1 MKYIVYL
8 TTNLI
13 NNKIYIGVHGTKTPD
28 VFDGYLG
35 NSVQANC
42 ASSYNRRET
51 PFQCAVAKYGPKN
64 FQRKV
69 LKVFSKLEDALDL
82 ERWLVCPEFIRRND
96 TYNITLGGG
105 MPPINKI
112 QIHQYDLDGNFIKT
126 WDSVKSVTL
135 FYGINKD
142 RLRMV
147 MDEKRSMFNSYWTD
161 EYQET
166 LENLYEYRPSARGSI
181 RVYTTSGTF
190 KGIYYSGKEAC
201 KAQHITPNDL
211 SNHTR
216 RKTPLDG
223 YYYLKEG
230 EKIED
235 FLSGVILKNPEI
247 YVYNKDGDYIES
259 YENISQIKKVYK
271 YNKNDILRAVKNG
284 SLFENL
290 YWSYSKY
297 NNILKEDPS
306 IIINTPR
313 KVYQYTL
320 EGDFV
325 REWSSIN
332 KCRKQFPSV
341 LQVCLGKR
349 THCKKFKFSFD
360 KLKIQSD
367 TISNNG

>member
-13 NNKIYIGVHGTKTPD
+13 NERVYVGVHSTENPLI
-28 VFDGYLG
+28 FDNYLG
-35 NSVQANC
+35 NAVYSNIP
-42 ASSYNRRET
+42 SSYNRRET

-64 FQRKV
+64 FRRKV
-69 LKVFSKLEDALDL
+69 LKVFDTEQDALDF
-82 ERWLVCPEFIRRND
+82 ERWIVCPEFIRRSD

-105 MPPINKI
+105 KPPINSI
-112 QIHQYDLDGNFIKT
+112 EIYQYDLDGNFIKI
-126 WDSVKSVTL
+126 WKSVKEVTD
-135 FYGINKD
+135 FYNINKD

-147 MDEKRSMFNSYWTD
+147 IDEKRSMFNSYWTD
-161 EYQET
+161 EFQEE
-166 LENLYEYRPSARGSI
+166 LFNLYEYRPSARGCI
-181 RVYTTSGTF
+181 RVYTIDGTY
-190 KGIYYSGKEAC
+190 KGIYNSGKEVC
-201 KAQHITPNDL
+201 KAQNISEITL

-216 RKTPLDG
+216 RKTPYEG

-235 FLSGVILKNPEI
+235 FLSGKILINPK
-247 YVYNKDGDYIES
+247 VYLYNSDGEFIKEF
-259 YENISQIKKVYK
+259 ENISQVKKEFK
-271 YNKNDILRAVKNG
+271 FNKNDILRAIKNN
-284 SLFENL
+284 SLYNNY

-297 NNILKEDPS
+297 QNLLKEDPT

-320 EGDFV
+320 DGDFV
-325 REWSSIN
+325 REWESLTT
-332 KCRKQFPSV
+332 CRKFFPSV

-349 THCKKFKFSFD
+349 NHCKKFKFSFD

>member
-8 TTNLI
+8 TTNVV
-13 NNKIYIGVHGTKTPD
+13 NNKIYIGVHGTENPEI
-28 VFDGYLG
+28 FDGYLG
-35 NSVQANC
+35 NSVYINNP
-42 ASSYNRRET
+42 SSYSKRET

-64 FQRKV
+64 FIRKV
-69 LKVFSKLEDALDL
+69 LKVFNTEEDALDL
-82 ERWLVCPEFIRRND
+82 ERQLVCPEFIRRND

-105 MPPINKI
+105 KPPINKI
-112 QIHQYDLDGNFIKT
+112 NVYQYTLEGDFIKT
-126 WDSVKSVTL
+126 WNSVKSVTEY
-135 FYGINKD
+135 FNINKD

-147 MDEKRSMFNSYWTD
+147 IDEKRSMFNSYWTD
-161 EYQET
+161 EFQEK

-181 RVYTTSGTF
+181 RVYTVDGTF
-190 KGIYYSGKEAC
+190 KGVYMSGKEVC
-201 KAQHITPNDL
+201 KAQGISQITL

-216 RKTPLDG
+216 RKTPYEG

-235 FLSGVILKNPEI
+235 FLSGKILKNPKI
-247 YVYNKDGDYIES
+247 YLYDNSGNFLKKF
-259 YENISQIKKVYK
+259 ENISEVKKEFK
-271 YNKNDILRAVKNG
+271 YNKNNILRAIKNNN
-284 SLFENL
+284 LFENF

-297 NNILKEDPS
+297 DNLLKEDPTF
-306 IIINTPR
+306 IINSPR

-325 REWSSIN
+325 REWNSLTE
-332 KCRKQFPSV
+332 CRKCFPSV

-349 THCKKFKFSFD
+349 NHCKKFKFSFD